1 MENKINQEVVQLYAS
16 FDQQRFLINL
26 ASSIVRN
33 RKLLIDH
40 DYWQLPHKVRG
51 LLLGHHGVNRNLI
64 KGLDSLNVQIKFNSR
79 VGNSPQC
86 VGVLAGSKAL
96 RRVLSFTNHK
106 KIIAGPNF
114 YPDEPSL
121 LHPRVKKYLVPSQ
134 WVLSTIKN
142 PILAQKT
149 SVWPVG
155 IDSDYW
161 NPNEFERG
169 KTSSLRTGLI
179 YMKSKSPKSNLLK
192 NSINRIPG
200 VDWRLVTYGTYRPS
214 DLRSLLAEVD
224 FCVYI
229 GDSESQG
236 IAQFACWSMNV
247 PTFVFSSN
255 ECIEIKLN
263 TEIINLNANQ
273 YSPAPYLSTS
283 TGSQWTELVD
293 LISLINLDLEQ
304 SFSPRMWVIEN
315 ASPIASAKEYIRIL
329 RE

>member
-1 MENKINQEVVQLYAS
+1 MENQFNQEVVHLYAS
-16 FDQQRFLINL
+16 FDQQRFLFHL
-26 ASSIVRN
+26 ASSILRN
-33 RKLLIDH
+33 RKLLVDH

-51 LLLGHHGVNRNLI
+51 LLFGHHGVNHNLI
-64 KGLDSLNVQIKFNSR
+64 KGLHSLNVQIKFNAR
-79 VGNSPQC
+79 FEDSPQC
-86 VGVLAGSKAL
+86 VGVLAGSQVL
-96 RRVLSFTNHK
+96 RTVLSFTNHK
-106 KIIAGPNF
+106 KIVAGPNF

-121 LHPRVKKYLVPSQ
+121 LQPRVKKYLVPSQ
-134 WVLSTIKN
+134 WVLNTIQN
-142 PILAQKT
+142 PMLAQKT
-149 SVWPVG
+149 NVWPVG

-169 KTSSLRTGLI
+169 KTSSFRTGLI
-179 YMKSKSPKSNLLK
+179 YMKSKSSNSKLLK

-214 DLRSLLAEVD
+214 DLRRLLAEVD
-224 FCVYI
+224 FCIYI

-255 ECIEIKLN
+255 ECIKIKMN
-263 TEIINLNANQ
+263 TETINLNASQ

-293 LISLINLDLEQ
+293 LIDLINLDLEQ

-329 RE
+329 RQ